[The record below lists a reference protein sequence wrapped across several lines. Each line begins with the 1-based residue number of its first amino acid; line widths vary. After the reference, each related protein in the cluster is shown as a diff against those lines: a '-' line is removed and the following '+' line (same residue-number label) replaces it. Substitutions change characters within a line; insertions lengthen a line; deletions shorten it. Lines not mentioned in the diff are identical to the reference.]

1 MSFIKPALLIS
12 FYFSIILRGVNA
24 LNPPDP
30 PNPPHRS
37 YLPLKQFLKSQ
48 PSLRFHLEPLELTFE
63 IKSRSERMRFQI
75 DSNFYTF
82 KGLQKTTPKPPV
94 YFKHQ
99 IYLPPELVREL
110 EEKLNLNQGGAVSKK
125 NRTTPSPPSAS
136 GHSKHPGQKKTSR
149 KDQYVNTSSRLDFMI
164 IDPGHGG
171 RDPGAQ
177 GHNGTLEKHITLLAG
192 KQLAKSL
199 KKEFP
204 KTKIILTRKK
214 DRFIS
219 LERRSQIANRYES
232 GGRFGIFLSLHCNA
246 TFTPRSR
253 GFEIYYLSRHPSN
266 EEARLLTIRENLS
279 SRDSKNVRKFKS
291 YLLDAQI
298 QKESR
303 VFALE
308 LHRAFKTRLSK
319 LVNSRGIRRADFS
332 VIRGVSMPALLIEL
346 GYITNAYE
354 AKLLKSKHYLSE
366 MSQAVAKGIR
376 SFLRKRPKL

>member
-1 MSFIKPALLIS
+1 MSFIKLALLIL
-12 FYFSIILRGVNA
+12 FSLSIMVRGVNA

-30 PNPPHRS
+30 PHRS
-37 YLPLKQFLKSQ
+37 YLSLKQFLKSQ
-48 PSLRFHLEPLELTFE
+48 PSLRFHLEPLELTFQ
-63 IKSRSERMRFQI
+63 IRSGSQKMSFQI
-75 DSNFYTF
+75 DSNFYIF

-94 YFKHQ
+94 YFEHQ

-110 EEKLNLNQGGAVSKK
+110 KEKLNLNEEEA
-125 NRTTPSPPSAS
+125 SPPSVS
-136 GHSKHPGQKKTSR
+136 GHSKHRGQKKISR
-149 KDQYVNTSSRLDFMI
+149 KDQYVNTSSHLDFII

-177 GHNGTLEKHITLLAG
+177 GHNGALEKHITLLAG

-199 KKEFP
+199 KKAFP
-204 KTKIILTRKK
+204 GTKIILTRKK

-219 LERRSQIANRYES
+219 LERRSQVANRYES

-266 EEARLLTIRENLS
+266 EEARLLMIRENLS
-279 SRDSKNVRKFKS
+279 SRDSKNVKKFTS

-308 LHRAFKTRLSK
+308 LHRAFKNRLSK

-354 AKLLKSKHYLSE
+354 AKLLKSKDYLSA